1 MEEHNSIS
9 EVRIAPFPQHSPPA
23 PSCQGL
29 SYNFS
34 EPFYEE
40 MNQEHREYF
49 GSKSHLMGS
58 SSQSCECQSQ
68 PLQHW
73 ELVLLCLI
81 SAAPCCSQGCFGDA
95 LLPFWDKMQLLW
107 PKKHQL
113 KGLTFALKEKTLPL
127 LEADSYSGCGHPS
140 WLRAGL

>member
-40 MNQEHREYF
+40 MNQEHQEYY
-49 GSKSHLMGS
+49 GRAAAKATSVNPSPS
-58 SSQSCECQSQ
+58 STESSCCCVS
-68 PLQHW
+68 
-73 ELVLLCLI
+73 LL
-81 SAAPCCSQGCFGDA
+81 
-95 LLPFWDKMQLLW
+95 LLPAATRAALGMLCCHSGLRYSGCGQ
-107 PKKHQL
+107 KKHQL
-113 KGLTFALKEKTLPL
+113 KDLTFAQKEKTLPL
-127 LEADSYSGCGHPS
+127 LEADSYSGCVHRS
-140 WLRAGL
+140 WPRAGL